1 MDNLISKKLDGRY
14 EIQEII
20 GIGGMAVVYKAYDC
34 IDDRTVAVKVLKDEY
49 LKNDEFR
56 RRFKNES
63 KAVAV
68 LSHPNIVKVYDVSFG
83 DRIQY
88 IVMEYI
94 DGITLKEY
102 IDQQKVLTWK
112 EAVHFTVQILRALSH
127 AHERGIVHRDIK
139 PQNIMMLEDGTI
151 KVTDFGIARFAH
163 SETHTMTDKA
173 IGSVHYISP
182 EQARGSITDEK
193 SDVYSV
199 GVMLY
204 EMLTGTL
211 PFEADSAVSVA
222 IMQMQETPQKLREL
236 NPEVPEG
243 LEEITLRA
251 MRKDPEQRYQSAA
264 EMLDDI
270 ERFKRNP
277 SIHFQ
282 YQYFVDESPTKYI
295 DAINEVKGKDG
306 EPADAAKDGKL
317 GKNGKKK
324 KKKPDYLPILA
335 GAAGAVVLVAV
346 LVGVFY
352 FIIKGGFSDDSSMTV
367 PNLVGMQ
374 LEAAQQQYTDLN
386 IVQETTMYD
395 PTAPKG
401 QIVKQNP
408 AKNTNVKKNST
419 VKVTVSLG
427 QQSVIVPDVSKKKSD
442 DAIQALKDAGF
453 TNINQKTEKNN
464 DLAADYVIGTNPSS
478 GETVDPT
485 QPITLIV
492 SVGPDTGKLVTVP
505 QCNGLNKEEAKRVIQ
520 DKNLVC
526 SIKEDYNDS
535 IKEDYVITQ
544 DIAANSQVAEKTT
557 ITITISKGKKP
568 ANEPEIEIPDLKGK
582 TYEQAYSYLRD
593 QKGFTNVK
601 KDYASADQS
610 DVAKGLVQ
618 FTLPAAKEKITKNTL
633 ITVYLSVKPDSPE
646 KQ

>member
-1 MDNLISKKLDGRY
+1 MDNLIGKKLDGRY

-204 EMLTGTL
+204 EMLTGAL

-222 IMQMQETPQKLREL
+222 IMQMQETPQKLRDL

-270 ERFKRNP
+270 ERFKHNP

-306 EPADAAKDGKL
+306 EETAAPNDGKL
-317 GKNGKKK
+317 DKNGKKK

-346 LVGVFY
+346 LIGVFY

-374 LEAAQQQYTDLN
+374 LDAAQKQYTDLN

-408 AKNTNVKKNST
+408 AKDTNVKKNST

-427 QQSVIVPDVSKKKSD
+427 QQSVIVPDVSKKSVD
-442 DAIQALKDAGF
+442 DATQALKDAGF
-453 TNINQKTEKNN
+453 TNISQQTQTND
-464 DLAADYVIGTNPSS
+464 DLAANYVIGTNPAS
-478 GETVDPT
+478 GETADPT
-485 QPITLIV
+485 ATITLIV

-505 QCNGLNKEEAKRVIQ
+505 NVVGQTKDQAVRTIQ
-520 DKNLVC
+520 DKKLVADA
-526 SIKEDYNDS
+526 SSEDYSDS
-535 IKEDYVITQ
+535 VDKGKVISQ
-544 DIAANSQVAEKTT
+544 DQTANTQVAEKTT
-557 ITITISKGKKP
+557 MKIVISKGKKP
-568 ANEPEIEIPDLKGK
+568 AEVTTAEVPSISGK
-582 TYEQAYSYLRD
+582 TYKEAVKAL
-593 QKGFTNVK
+593 KGQGFNIYETDGSNSVTDDSIVLKTN
-601 KDYASADQS
+601 
-610 DVAKGLVQ
+610 
-618 FTLPAAKEKITKNTL
+618 PAAGSVVNKSTTIKIYIAQSSSSSTDTK
-633 ITVYLSVKPDSPE
+633 
-646 KQ
+646 Q